1 MRTIQWIWLAAL
13 IALSGVGHAANIQ
26 VVATNVIT
34 DTTTSP
40 VITPAGAKSF
50 YATVVCT
57 SLPCTQTI
65 AIRGNPINSNKYGLL
80 ICTIT
85 LTGATM
91 PDGAIRGQD
100 ACPVVTANFTYTY
113 VVTTNTT
120 GTNATGTIYVQY

>member
-1 MRTIQWIWLAAL
+1 MRTITMLWIAAL
-13 IALSGVGHAANIQ
+13 LVVSSISHAANTQ
-26 VVATNVIT
+26 VIATNVVA
-34 DTTTSP
+34 DGVTSP
-40 VITPAGAKSF
+40 VITPSGDKSF

-100 ACPVVTANFTYTY
+100 ACPVVEANFTYTY
-113 VVTTNTT
+113 TEITNTT